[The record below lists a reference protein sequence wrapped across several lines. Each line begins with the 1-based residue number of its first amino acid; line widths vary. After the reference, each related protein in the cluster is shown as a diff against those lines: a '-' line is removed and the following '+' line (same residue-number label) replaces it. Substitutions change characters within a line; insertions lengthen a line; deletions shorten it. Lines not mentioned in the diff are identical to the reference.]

1 MTDDEFAELGP
12 IERDFAVRWTRMS
25 AEERDWF
32 RESLLAAL
40 VVLRRLGVVD
50 PAEPEGPAPA

>member
-40 VVLRRLGVVD
+40 VVLRRLGVVEPPD
-50 PAEPEGPAPA
+50 PEERVPA